1 MVAERARVAVN
12 NFAMDDHISAVVTI
26 IGMTCDVMGGL
37 YLAYDLLG
45 GENGP
50 LARLTK
56 IVNYSVLL
64 TLLFLITMGFKFA
77 LIVGIAFGTAL
88 GLHFD
93 RAGRSIPDTFKFLLL
108 TAILRSVAIAAAVS
122 LKENY
127 VIALVMGVLVF
138 GMSMILPK
146 LKISPVS
153 LYNSAK
159 RPQLS
164 WRQVLI
170 ALSLMGVALASG
182 LLGASIA
189 HGDARTIGFVF
200 KFGLTFG
207 FAIFVTSI
215 VSPLI
220 EWYSDNLPP
229 QSFGTAGVALF
240 IIGFVI
246 QAIPSFATIFDATK

>member
-1 MVAERARVAVN
+1 MDEHIAAV
-12 NFAMDDHISAVVTI
+12 ITV

-64 TLLFLITMGFKFA
+64 VLLFLTTMGLKFA

-93 RAGRSIPDTFKFLLL
+93 RAGKGIPDTSKFLLG
-108 TAILRSVAIAAAVS
+108 TAVLRGSAITGAVA

-127 VIALVMGVLVF
+127 ILGLTMGILVF
-138 GMSMILPK
+138 AMSLVLPK
-146 LKISPVS
+146 MKISPS
-153 LYNSAK
+153 MLYHSAK
-159 RPQLS
+159 KPQLT
-164 WRQVLI
+164 WKQVLI
-170 ALSLMGVALASG
+170 ALALMAIATGSG

-189 HGDARTIGFVF
+189 HGDAQTITFVF

-207 FAIFVTSI
+207 FAIFVVST

-220 EWYSDNLPP
+220 EWYSDHLPP
-229 QSFGTAGVALF
+229 QTFGTAGVILF
-240 IIGFVI
+240 IVGFLI
-246 QAIPSFATIFDATK
+246 QAIPSVATIFDVAK

>member
-1 MVAERARVAVN
+1 
-12 NFAMDDHISAVVTI
+12 MDDHISAVVTI

-64 TLLFLITMGFKFA
+64 VLLFLITMGFKFA

-93 RAGRSIPDTFKFLLL
+93 RAGRGIPDTDKFLLC
-108 TAILRSVAIAAAVS
+108 TAILRGGAIAAAIW
-122 LKENY
+122 LKENH
-127 VIALVMGVLVF
+127 ILGLVMGVLVF
-138 GMSMILPK
+138 GMSMLLPR
-146 LKISPVS
+146 LKISPTA
-153 LYNSAK
+153 LYKSGK
-159 RPQLS
+159 KPQLS
-164 WRQVLI
+164 WKQVVI
-170 ALSLMGVALASG
+170 ALVLMSVSIASG
-182 LLGASIA
+182 LIGASIA
-189 HGDARTIGFVF
+189 HGDAITIGFVL

-207 FAIFVTSI
+207 FAIFVVSI

-229 QSFGTAGVALF
+229 QSFGTAGVMLF

-246 QAIPSFATIFDATK
+246 QSIPSFATIFDVTK

>member
-1 MVAERARVAVN
+1 
-12 NFAMDDHISAVVTI
+12 MDEHFSAVITI

-64 TLLFLITMGFKFA
+64 VLLFLSTMGLKFA
-77 LIVGIAFGTAL
+77 LIVGIAFGTSL

-93 RAGRSIPDTFKFLLL
+93 RAGRSIPETQKFLLL
-108 TAILRSVAIAAAVS
+108 TATMRGVAIAIAVW
-122 LKENY
+122 LKENH
-127 VIALVMGVLVF
+127 ILGLVMGVLVF
-138 GMSMILPK
+138 AMSMLLPRF
-146 LKISPVS
+146 KISPS
-153 LYNSAK
+153 ALYMSGK

-164 WRQVLI
+164 WRQFLI
-170 ALSLMGVALASG
+170 AFALMSVSIASG
-182 LLGASIA
+182 LVGASIA
-189 HGDARTIGFVF
+189 HGDARTVGFVI

-207 FAIFVTSI
+207 FAIFVVST

-229 QSFGTAGVALF
+229 QSFGTMGVILF

-246 QAIPSFATIFDATK
+246 QAIPSFATIFNATR

>member
-1 MVAERARVAVN
+1 
-12 NFAMDDHISAVVTI
+12 MDDHLSAVITI

-64 TLLFLITMGFKFA
+64 TLLFLITMGLKFA
-77 LIVGIAFGTAL
+77 LIVGCAFGTAL

-93 RAGRSIPDTFKFLLL
+93 RAGKNIPDTNKFLLG
-108 TAILRSVAIAAAVS
+108 TALLRGFAIGIAVY
-122 LKENY
+122 LKENH
-127 VIALVMGVLVF
+127 ILGIVMGTLVF
-138 GMSMILPK
+138 GMSMILPR
-146 LKISPVS
+146 LKISPVT
-153 LYNSAK
+153 LYNSGTK
-159 RPQLS
+159 PQLS
-164 WRQVLI
+164 WRQVI
-170 ALSLMGVALASG
+170 VAFVLMAVAIGSG
-182 LLGASIA
+182 LFGAGIA

-207 FAIFVTSI
+207 CAIFVVSV

-246 QAIPSFATIFDATK
+246 QAVPSFATIFDATR

>member
-1 MVAERARVAVN
+1 
-12 NFAMDDHISAVVTI
+12 MDDHLSALLTI

-56 IVNYSVLL
+56 VLNYSVLM
-64 TLLFLITMGFKFA
+64 TLLFVTTMGLKFS
-77 LIVGIAFGTAL
+77 LIVGFAFGTAL

-93 RAGRSIPDTFKFLLL
+93 RAGRNIPDSNKFLLF
-108 TAILRSVAIAAAVS
+108 TAVLRGVAIAVAVA

-127 VIALVMGVLVF
+127 LLGLVMGAIVF
-138 GMSMILPK
+138 AMSMTLPRF
-146 LKISPVS
+146 KISPVL
-153 LYNSAK
+153 LYQSGK
-159 RPQLS
+159 KPQLNLK
-164 WRQVLI
+164 QLGIAAVLM
-170 ALSLMGVALASG
+170 LVAVGSG
-182 LLGASIA
+182 LAGASIV
-189 HGDARTIGFVF
+189 HGDSQSVGFVI

-207 FAIFVTSI
+207 FAILIITSI
-215 VSPLI
+215 SPLI

-229 QSFGTAGVALF
+229 QSFGTAGIILF
-240 IIGFVI
+240 ITGFVI

>member
-1 MVAERARVAVN
+1 
-12 NFAMDDHISAVVTI
+12 MDDHISAVITI

-64 TLLFLITMGFKFA
+64 VLLFLTTMGFKFA

-93 RAGRSIPDTFKFLLL
+93 RAGRNIPDTNKFLLG
-108 TAILRSVAIAAAVS
+108 TAILRGVAIAIAVW
-122 LKENY
+122 LKENH
-127 VIALVMGVLVF
+127 ILGLVMGTLVF

-146 LKISPVS
+146 FKVSPTA
-153 LYNSAK
+153 LYKSGT

-164 WRQVLI
+164 WKQVVI
-170 ALSLMGVALASG
+170 ALILMGIAISSG
-182 LLGASIA
+182 LVGASIA
-189 HGDARTIGFVF
+189 HGDARTVGFVL

-207 FAIFVTSI
+207 FAIFVISI

-229 QSFGTAGVALF
+229 QTFGTAGVMLF
-240 IIGFVI
+240 IIGFLI
-246 QAIPSFATIFDATK
+246 QAVPSIATIFDVTK

>member
-1 MVAERARVAVN
+1 
-12 NFAMDDHISAVVTI
+12 MDDHLSAIITI

-56 IVNYSVLL
+56 VVNYSVLL
-64 TLLFLITMGFKFA
+64 TLLFVTTMGLKFS
-77 LIVGIAFGTAL
+77 LIVGFAFGTAL

-93 RAGRSIPDTFKFLLL
+93 RAGRNIPDTGKFLLG
-108 TAILRSVAIAAAVS
+108 TAFLRASAITAAVL
-122 LKENY
+122 LKENNIILAG
-127 VIALVMGVLVF
+127 VMGALVFL
-138 GMSMILPK
+138 MSFVLPK
-146 LKISPVS
+146 LKISPTQ
-153 LYNSAK
+153 LYISAK
-159 RPQLS
+159 KPQLNLK
-164 WRQVLI
+164 QLGIAAVL
-170 ALSLMGVALASG
+170 MFVAVGSG
-182 LLGASIA
+182 LFGASIA
-189 HGDARTIGFVF
+189 HGDSQTIGFVV

-207 FAIFVTSI
+207 FSILIVTS

-229 QSFGTAGVALF
+229 QSFGTAGIALF
-240 IIGFVI
+240 ITGFVI

>member
-1 MVAERARVAVN
+1 
-12 NFAMDDHISAVVTI
+12 MDDHLSALLTI

-56 IVNYSVLL
+56 IVNYSVILV
-64 TLLFLITMGFKFA
+64 LLFLTTMGLKFS

-93 RAGRSIPDTFKFLLL
+93 RAGKNIPDTNKFLLF
-108 TAILRSVAIAAAVS
+108 TAILRGTAIAAAVW
-122 LKENY
+122 LKENHILG
-127 VIALVMGVLVF
+127 VVMGVLVF
-138 GMSMILPK
+138 GMSMILPRF
-146 LKISPVS
+146 KISPTS
-153 LYNSAK
+153 LYHSGK
-159 RPQLS
+159 KPQLS

-170 ALSLMGVALASG
+170 ALVLMSVAIASG
-182 LLGASIA
+182 LFGASIA
-189 HGDARTIGFVF
+189 HGDARTIGFVL

-207 FAIFVTSI
+207 FAIFMISTI
-215 VSPLI
+215 SPLI

-229 QSFGTAGVALF
+229 QSFGTAGIILF
-240 IIGFVI
+240 ITGFVI
-246 QAIPSFATIFDATK
+246 QAIPSFATIFDAAK

>member
-1 MVAERARVAVN
+1 MDEHIAAV
-12 NFAMDDHISAVVTI
+12 ITV

-64 TLLFLITMGFKFA
+64 VLLFLTTMGLKFA

-93 RAGRSIPDTFKFLLL
+93 RAGKGIPDTYKFLLL
-108 TAILRSVAIAAAVS
+108 TAILRGSAITGAVS

-127 VIALVMGVLVF
+127 ILGLTMGILVFTMSMVLPKMRISPSMLYHSGKKPQLTLKQVIIALG
-138 GMSMILPK
+138 
-146 LKISPVS
+146 
-153 LYNSAK
+153 
-159 RPQLS
+159 
-164 WRQVLI
+164 
-170 ALSLMGVALASG
+170 LMAAAIGSG

-189 HGDARTIGFVF
+189 HGDAQTITFVIR
-200 KFGLTFG
+200 FGVTFG
-207 FAIFVTSI
+207 FAIFVVSTI
-215 VSPLI
+215 SPLI
-220 EWYSDNLPP
+220 EWYSDHLPP
-229 QSFGTAGVALF
+229 QTFGTAGVVLF
-240 IIGFVI
+240 IVGFLI
-246 QAIPSFATIFDATK
+246 QSIPSIATIFDVAK

>member
-1 MVAERARVAVN
+1 
-12 NFAMDDHISAVVTI
+12 MDDHLSAVITI
-26 IGMTCDVMGGL
+26 VGMTCDVMGGL

-64 TLLFLITMGFKFA
+64 VLLFLTTMGFKFA
-77 LIVGIAFGTAL
+77 VIVGIAFGTSL

-93 RAGRSIPDTFKFLLL
+93 RAGRNLPETQKFLLF
-108 TAILRSVAIAAAVS
+108 TAVLRGAAIAIAVW
-122 LKENY
+122 LKENH
-127 VIALVMGVLVF
+127 ILGLVMGALVF
-138 GMSMILPK
+138 AMSMILPR
-146 LKISPVS
+146 LKISPS
-153 LYNSAK
+153 ALYMSGK

-164 WRQVLI
+164 WKQFIIAFVLM
-170 ALSLMGVALASG
+170 SVAIGSG
-182 LLGASIA
+182 LVGASIA
-189 HGDARTIGFVF
+189 HGDARTVGFVL

-207 FAIFVTSI
+207 FAIFVVST

-229 QSFGTAGVALF
+229 QSFGTAGVKLF

-246 QAIPSFATIFDATK
+246 QAIPSIATIFDVAKQ

>member
-1 MVAERARVAVN
+1 
-12 NFAMDDHISAVVTI
+12 MDDHISAVITI

-64 TLLFLITMGFKFA
+64 VLLFLTTMGFKFA
-77 LIVGIAFGTAL
+77 LIVGLSFGTAL

-93 RAGRSIPDTFKFLLL
+93 RAGKGIPDTNKFLLG
-108 TAILRSVAIAAAVS
+108 TAILRGVAIAVAVWM
-122 LKENY
+122 KENH
-127 VIALVMGVLVF
+127 VLGLVMGILVF
-138 GMSMILPK
+138 GMSMILPRFK
-146 LKISPVS
+146 VSPVT
-153 LYNSAK
+153 LYNTGK
-159 RPQLS
+159 KPQLS
-164 WRQVLI
+164 WKQVII
-170 ALSLMGVALASG
+170 ALILMGVAIASG
-182 LLGASIA
+182 LFGVSIA
-189 HGDARTIGFVF
+189 HGDARTIGFAI

-207 FAIFVTSI
+207 FAIFVISI
-215 VSPLI
+215 ISPLI

-240 IIGFVI
+240 IIGFII
-246 QAIPSFATIFDATK
+246 QAIPSFATIFDVTK

>member
-1 MVAERARVAVN
+1 
-12 NFAMDDHISAVVTI
+12 MDDHIAAVITV

-64 TLLFLITMGFKFA
+64 VLLFLTTMGLKFS

-93 RAGRSIPDTFKFLLL
+93 RAGKGIPDTNKFLLA
-108 TAILRSVAIAAAVS
+108 TAILRGCAITGAVS

-127 VIALVMGVLVF
+127 VLGLTMGILVF
-138 GMSMILPK
+138 MMSLILPK
-146 LKISPVS
+146 MKISPS
-153 LYNSAK
+153 MLYQSGK
-159 RPQLS
+159 KPQVTLK
-164 WRQVLI
+164 QVVI
-170 ALSLMGVALASG
+170 ALALMAIATGSG

-189 HGDARTIGFVF
+189 HGDAKTINFVIR
-200 KFGLTFG
+200 FGLTFG
-207 FAIFVTSI
+207 FAIFVVST

-229 QSFGTAGVALF
+229 QTFGTAGVVLF

-246 QAIPSFATIFDATK
+246 QAIPSVATIFDVAK

>member
-1 MVAERARVAVN
+1 
-12 NFAMDDHISAVVTI
+12 MDDHISAVVTI

-64 TLLFLITMGFKFA
+64 VLLFLTTMGFKFA

-93 RAGRSIPDTFKFLLL
+93 RAGKNIPDTTRFLLL
-108 TAILRSVAIAAAVS
+108 TALLRGIAMGIAVW
-122 LKENY
+122 LKENHILG
-127 VIALVMGVLVF
+127 VVMGALVF
-138 GMSMILPK
+138 GMSMLLPRFK
-146 LKISPVS
+146 VSPVT
-153 LYNSAK
+153 LYQSGK
-159 RPQLS
+159 KPQLG
-164 WRQVLI
+164 WKQVAI
-170 ALSLMGVALASG
+170 AGTLMTVAVASG
-182 LLGASIA
+182 LFGASIA
-189 HGDARTIGFVF
+189 HGDARTIGFVL

-246 QAIPSFATIFDATK
+246 QAIPSFATIFDVAK

>member
-1 MVAERARVAVN
+1 
-12 NFAMDDHISAVVTI
+12 
-26 IGMTCDVMGGL
+26 MTCDVMGGL

-64 TLLFLITMGFKFA
+64 VLLFLTTMGFKFA

-93 RAGRSIPDTFKFLLL
+93 RAGRNIPDTNRFLLG
-108 TAILRSVAIAAAVS
+108 TAILRGVAIAIAVW

-127 VIALVMGVLVF
+127 ILGLVMGVLVF

-146 LKISPVS
+146 FKVSPTA
-153 LYNSAK
+153 LYKSGK

-164 WRQVLI
+164 WKQVAI
-170 ALSLMGVALASG
+170 ALILMGIAISSG
-182 LLGASIA
+182 LVGASIA
-189 HGDARTIGFVF
+189 HSDARTIGFVF

-207 FAIFVTSI
+207 FAIFVISI

-229 QSFGTAGVALF
+229 QTFGTAGVMLF
-240 IIGFVI
+240 IIGFLI
-246 QAIPSFATIFDATK
+246 QAIPSIATIFDVAK

>member
-1 MVAERARVAVN
+1 
-12 NFAMDDHISAVVTI
+12 MDDHIQAVITI

-64 TLLFLITMGFKFA
+64 VLLFLTTMGFKFA
-77 LIVGIAFGTAL
+77 LIVGLAFGTAL

-93 RAGRSIPDTFKFLLL
+93 RAGKGIPDTNKFLLF
-108 TAILRSVAIAAAVS
+108 TAILRAVAVTTAVWI
-122 LKENY
+122 KENH
-127 VIALVMGVLVF
+127 VLGLVMGALVF
-138 GMSMILPK
+138 IMSMVLPR
-146 LKISPVS
+146 LKVSPTQ
-153 LYNSAK
+153 LYNTGK
-159 RPQLS
+159 KPQLT
-164 WRQVLI
+164 WRQVII
-170 ALSLMGVALASG
+170 AFILMAVAITSG
-182 LLGASIA
+182 LVGASIA
-189 HGDARTIGFVF
+189 HGDARTIGFVI

-215 VSPLI
+215 ISPVI

-246 QAIPSFATIFDATK
+246 QSIPSFATIFDMTK

>member
-1 MVAERARVAVN
+1 
-12 NFAMDDHISAVVTI
+12 MDDHVSAVITI

-64 TLLFLITMGFKFA
+64 VLLFLTTMGFKFA
-77 LIVGIAFGTAL
+77 LIVGLAFGTAL

-93 RAGRSIPDTFKFLLL
+93 RAGKGIPDTNRFLLG
-108 TAILRSVAIAAAVS
+108 TAILRSVAIIAAVWI
-122 LKENY
+122 KENY
-127 VIALVMGVLVF
+127 ILALVMGALVF
-138 GMSMILPK
+138 VMSLVLPR
-146 LKISPVS
+146 LKISPAT
-153 LYNSAK
+153 LYNTGK
-159 RPQLS
+159 RPQLT
-164 WRQVLI
+164 WRQVVI
-170 ALSLMGVALASG
+170 AGIMMLVAVASG
-182 LLGASIA
+182 LFGASIT
-189 HGDARTIGFVF
+189 HGDAKTISFVI

-229 QSFGTAGVALF
+229 QSFGTGGVTLF

-246 QAIPSFATIFDATK
+246 QAIPSFATIFDMTK